1 MYMRF
6 EKNILFF
13 TAITLF
19 FCFFLLTQAKA
30 IEFTPPN
37 FKDLSYQGAY
47 AGQSIADPITIEAG
61 AVKEVTIKIKNTG
74 TAVWYPTGANY
85 VSAYT
90 VNPNYRESVF
100 ASANW
105 IKKSQPAKISAITK
119 PGEIAEIKIKLSAPT
134 KTGDYK
140 EDFYLAVE
148 NLTWIKSSYFYLKIK
163 VTAPS
168 TVALPTSVSNVSGA
182 TVSGYTFT
190 RDLELGMTGAD
201 VKELQKFLN
210 AKGFVISASGAG
222 SQGSE
227 TTLFGSLTKSALAKF
242 QTANKISPAVGYF
255 GPLTR
260 SAINKLNTAL
270 AVPSSSADNG
280 DSAGNSTEG
289 VQDEAVEISNEYKA
303 NLLAFSA
310 RQVSAVGGQVIEF
323 KVRYR
328 NNGTIDWNNYIWQEA
343 GSMRTDSGPTAVQ
356 RFTIADSNWKDEKKI
371 FEKSAQILE
380 NDVMEIDFTF
390 RAPKYKGEYIA
401 RFQLTA
407 NGHTLDGGILELP
420 VSVTA
425 DAPAGYSEPNFA
437 TSYTR
442 VLVSEPKIRV
452 GLLKSSDPVDFS
464 SPFVYQV
471 WSGDILRGELPANE
485 KAEVKYFDGLYT
497 FTSASLTFTARDKI
511 RLVPRDSNS
520 YFIID
525 SYSRLVSW
533 KGNKNFNAYRN
544 VFEYVYSNKSAVPWV
559 VNELL
564 LDEYVAG
571 IGETS
576 NGAAMEYIK
585 AILVAARS
593 YAYFHMNNGVPADQR
608 TYDVVATTVDQLYL
622 GYHSEVLM
630 PRVVQAGRV
639 TYGEMVTHGG
649 TPVVTPYFA
658 NSDGNTRGWKE
669 VWGGTD
675 KPWIQGV
682 NCVYDIG
689 KTMHGHGVGMSAQDA
704 AMRADKDAWTYDQ
717 LLKYYYTGVNVE
729 RVY

>member
-1 MYMRF
+1 M
-6 EKNILFF
+6 
-13 TAITLF
+13 AIALGYCF
-19 FCFFLLTQAKA
+19 FCVSGVKA
-30 IEFTPPN
+30 IDFTPPT

-47 AGQSIADPITIEAG
+47 AGQSVADPITIEAG

-90 VNPNYRESVF
+90 VNSNYRESVF
-100 ASANW
+100 ASSNW
-105 IKKSQPAKISAITK
+105 IKKSQPAKIFAVTK
-119 PGEIAEIKIKLSAPT
+119 PGEIAEIKIKLTAPT
-134 KTGDYK
+134 KTGDYQ

-168 TVALPTSVSNVSGA
+168 SAVQSPSVSNVSNS
-182 TVSGYTFT
+182 VSSGYVFT
-190 RDLELGMTGAD
+190 RDLELGMSGAD

-210 AKGFVISASGAG
+210 AKGFVISASGPG
-222 SQGSE
+222 SAGSE
-227 TTLFGSLTKSALAKF
+227 TTLFGSMTKTALAKF

-260 SAINKLNTAL
+260 SAVNKLNTAV
-270 AVPSSSADNG
+270 ATPAYSADNG
-280 DSAGNSTEG
+280 DTAGNSTEG
-289 VQDEAVEISNEYKA
+289 VQDEAIEVSNEYKA
-303 NLLAFSA
+303 NLVAFSS
-310 RQVSAVGGQVIEF
+310 RQVSAVGGQVINF

-328 NNGTIDWNNYIWQEA
+328 NNGTVGWNNYLWQEA
-343 GSMRTDSGPTAVQ
+343 GSMRTDSGPTALE

-371 FEKSAQILE
+371 FEKSAQI
-380 NDVMEIDFTF
+380 NKDDVMEIDFTF
-390 RAPKYKGEYIA
+390 RAPKYKGEYVA

-407 NGHTLDGGILELP
+407 DGHTLDGGILELP
-420 VSVTA
+420 VSVIA
-425 DAPAGYSEPNFA
+425 DAPAGYTEPSFT

-442 VLVSEPKIRV
+442 ALVSEPKIRV
-452 GLLKSSDPVDFS
+452 GLFKSSDPVDFS

-471 WSGDILRGELPANE
+471 WSGEVLWGELPANE

-511 RLVPRDSNS
+511 RLIPRDSNS
-520 YFIID
+520 YFVID

-544 VFEYVYSNKSAVPWV
+544 VFEYVYSNKSAVTWV

-585 AILVAARS
+585 SILVAARS

-622 GYHSEVLM
+622 GYNSEVLM
-630 PRVVQAGRV
+630 PRVVQGARV

-658 NSDGNTRGWKE
+658 NSDGKTRGWKE

-675 KPWIQGV
+675 KPWTQSV
-682 NCVYDIG
+682 ECLYDIG

-717 LLKYYYTGVNVE
+717 LLKYYYTGVAVE

>member
-1 MYMRF
+1 MNMLFRRAIIFYSAMIF
-6 EKNILFF
+6 ALFF
-13 TAITLF
+13 GAQIVS
-19 FCFFLLTQAKA
+19 A
-30 IEFTPPN
+30 IEFTPPS

-47 AGQSIADPITIEAG
+47 AGQSVADPITMEAG
-61 AVKEVTIKIKNTG
+61 STKEVIVKIKNTG
-74 TAVWYPTGANY
+74 TAIWYPTGANY
-85 VSAYT
+85 VSVYT
-90 VNPNYRESVF
+90 VNPNYRASVF
-100 ASANW
+100 ADSSWLA
-105 IKKSQPAKISAITK
+105 KSQPAKITATTK
-119 PGEIAEIKIKLSAPT
+119 PSEIAEIKIKLTAPD
-134 KTGDYK
+134 KTGDYQ
-140 EDFYLAVE
+140 EDFYLAAE

-168 TVALPTSVSNVSGA
+168 AAVQSPSVSNVSNSV
-182 TVSGYTFT
+182 TNGYVFT
-190 RDLELGMTGAD
+190 RDLEFGMTGAD
-201 VKELQKFLN
+201 IKELQKFLN
-210 AKGFVISASGAG
+210 AKGFVISATGAG
-222 SQGSE
+222 SVGNE
-227 TTLFGSLTKSALAKF
+227 TTLFGALTKNALIKF
-242 QTANKISPAVGYF
+242 QIANKISPAVGYF

-260 SAINKLNTAL
+260 SAVNKLNTAVVTP
-270 AVPSSSADNG
+270 ASSADNG
-280 DSAGNSTEG
+280 DTAGNSTEG
-289 VQDEAVEISNEYKA
+289 VQDEAMEISNEYKA
-303 NLLAFSA
+303 NLVAFSS
-310 RQVSAVGGQVIEF
+310 RQVSATGGTTINF

-328 NNGTIDWNNYIWQEA
+328 NNGTVEWNNYLWQEA
-343 GSMRTDSGPTAVQ
+343 GSMRTDSGPTAVE
-356 RFTIADSNWKDEKKI
+356 RFTIADSNWQDEKKI
-371 FEKSAQILE
+371 FEKNAQVNE

-420 VSVTA
+420 VSVTS
-425 DAPAGYSEPNFA
+425 DAPAGYAEPSF
-437 TSYTR
+437 TQSYSR
-442 VLVSEPKIRV
+442 ALVSEPKIRV
-452 GLLKSSDPVDFS
+452 GLFKSSDPVDFS

-471 WSGDILRGELPANE
+471 WSGEILRGELPVNE

-497 FTSASLTFTARDKI
+497 FTSASLSFTCRDKI

-520 YFIID
+520 YFVID

-533 KGNKNFNAYRN
+533 KGSKNFNAYRN
-544 VFEYVYSNKSAVPWV
+544 IFEYVYSNKSATTWV
-559 VNELL
+559 VNELP

-593 YAYFHMNNGVPADQR
+593 YAYYHMNNGVPADQR

-622 GYHSEVLM
+622 GYNSEVLM
-630 PRVVQAGRV
+630 PRVVQAARV

-658 NSDGNTRGWKE
+658 NSDGKTRGWKE

-675 KPWIQGV
+675 KPWTQSV
-682 NCVYDIG
+682 DCVYDIG

-717 LLKYYYTGVNVE
+717 LLKYYYTGVSVE
-729 RVY
+729 RIY

>member
-1 MYMRF
+1 MNMVFQRTIIF
-6 EKNILFF
+6 SLAMIFALFF
-13 TAITLF
+13 GA
-19 FCFFLLTQAKA
+19 QNASA
-30 IEFTPPN
+30 IEFTPPQ

-47 AGQSIADPITIEAG
+47 AGQSVADPITIEAG
-61 AVKEVTIKIKNTG
+61 ATKEITIKIKNTG
-74 TAVWYPTGANY
+74 STTWYPTGANY

-90 VNPNYRESVF
+90 VNSNYRESIF
-100 ASANW
+100 ASSNW
-105 IKKSQPAKISAITK
+105 LSKSQPAKISAVTK
-119 PGEIAEIKIKLSAPT
+119 PGETAEIKIKLTAPT
-134 KTGDYK
+134 KTGDYQ

-168 TVALPTSVSNVSGA
+168 STTQPS
-182 TVSGYTFT
+182 TVSSASSATAGGYTFT

-210 AKGFVISASGAG
+210 AKGFVISASGVGSAG
-222 SQGSE
+222 NE

-242 QTANKISPAVGYF
+242 QSANKISPAVGYF

-260 SAINKLNTAL
+260 SAVNKLNTAV
-270 AVPSSSADNG
+270 ATPASSADNG
-280 DSAGNSTEG
+280 DTAGNSTEG
-289 VQDEAVEISNEYKA
+289 VEDEAVEVSNEYKA
-303 NLLAFSA
+303 NLVAFSS
-310 RQVSAVGGQVIEF
+310 RQVSGAGGQVIEF

-328 NNGTIDWNNYIWQEA
+328 NNGTIQWNNYLWQEA
-343 GSMRTDSGPTAVQ
+343 GSMRTDSGPTAIE

-371 FEKSAQILE
+371 FEKTTQILE
-380 NDVMEIDFTF
+380 NGIIEIDFTF

-420 VSVTA
+420 LTVTS
-425 DAPAGYSEPNFA
+425 DAPAGYTEPSFT
-437 TSYTR
+437 TSQTR

-452 GLLKSSDPVDFS
+452 GLLKTTDPVDFS

-471 WSGDILRGELPANE
+471 WSGEILRGELPANE
-485 KAEVKYFDGLYT
+485 KAELKYFDGLYT
-497 FTSASLTFTARDKI
+497 FTSASLTFTCRDKI
-511 RLVPRDSNS
+511 RLIPRDSNS
-520 YFIID
+520 YFVID

-533 KGNKNFNAYRN
+533 KGSKNFNTYRN
-544 VFEYVYSNKSAVPWV
+544 IFEYVYSNKSAVPWV

-622 GYHSEVLM
+622 GYNSEVLM
-630 PRVVQAGRV
+630 PRVVQAARV

-658 NSDGNTRGWKE
+658 NSDGETRGWKE

-675 KPWIQGV
+675 KPWTQSV
-682 NCVYDIG
+682 ECLYDIG

-717 LLKYYYTGVNVE
+717 LLKYYYTGVAVE
-729 RVY
+729 RIY

>member
-1 MYMRF
+1 M
-6 EKNILFF
+6 
-13 TAITLF
+13 AITLGYCF
-19 FCFFLLTQAKA
+19 FCVSGVKA
-30 IEFTPPN
+30 IDFTPPN

-47 AGQSIADPITIEAG
+47 AGQSVADPITIEAG

-90 VNPNYRESVF
+90 VNSNYRESVF
-100 ASANW
+100 ASSNW
-105 IKKSQPAKISAITK
+105 IKKSQPAKISAVTK
-119 PGEIAEIKIKLSAPT
+119 PGEIAEIKIKLTAPT
-134 KTGDYK
+134 KTGDYQ
-140 EDFYLAVE
+140 EDFYLAAE

-163 VTAPS
+163 VIAPS
-168 TVALPTSVSNVSGA
+168 SAVQSPSVSNVSNSA
-182 TVSGYTFT
+182 SSGYVFT
-190 RDLELGMTGAD
+190 RDLQVGMSGAD

-210 AKGFVISASGAG
+210 TKGFVVSVSGPG
-222 SQGSE
+222 SVGNE
-227 TTLFGSLTKSALAKF
+227 TTLFGSMTKTALAKF

-260 SAINKLNTAL
+260 SAVNKLNTTVATP
-270 AVPSSSADNG
+270 ASSADNG
-280 DSAGNSTEG
+280 DTAGNSTEG
-289 VQDEAVEISNEYKA
+289 VQDEAIEVSNEYKA
-303 NLLAFSA
+303 NLVAFSS
-310 RQVSAVGGQVIEF
+310 RQVSAVGGQVINF

-328 NNGTIDWNNYIWQEA
+328 NNGTVGWNNYLWQEA
-343 GSMRTDSGPTAVQ
+343 GSMRTDSGPTALE

-371 FEKSAQILE
+371 FEKSAQI
-380 NDVMEIDFTF
+380 NKDDVMEIDFTF

-420 VSVTA
+420 VSVIA
-425 DAPAGYSEPNFA
+425 DASAGYTEPSFT

-442 VLVSEPKIRV
+442 ALVSEPKIRV
-452 GLLKSSDPVDFS
+452 GLFKSSDPVDFS

-471 WSGDILRGELPANE
+471 WSGEILRGELPANE
-485 KAEVKYFDGLYT
+485 KAKLKYFDGLYT

-520 YFIID
+520 YFVID

-544 VFEYVYSNKSAVPWV
+544 VFEYVYSNKSAVTWV

-622 GYHSEVLM
+622 GYNSEVLM
-630 PRVVQAGRV
+630 PRVVQAARV

-658 NSDGNTRGWKE
+658 NSDGKTRGWKE
-669 VWGGTD
+669 VWGGLD
-675 KPWIQGV
+675 KPWIKSV
-682 NCVYDIG
+682 ECFYDIG

-717 LLKYYYTGVNVE
+717 LLKYYYTGVAVE